1 MVYSHPALIGRSC
14 FEQEFWRC
22 VRSLSRALGK
32 GTVLPGGGETER
44 HCAMTLLSM
53 AGKITIWLA
62 KGFGSMRLLKMF
74 CTHIYCLGIYKLV
87 GIKYYIAYFPR
98 GMQIVVSDS
107 LTHCQNCNCQICTS
121 YTCTY
126 H

>member
-1 MVYSHPALIGRSC
+1 M
-14 FEQEFWRC
+14 Q
-22 VRSLSRALGK
+22 
-32 GTVLPGGGETER
+32 
-44 HCAMTLLSM
+44 
-53 AGKITIWLA
+53 
-62 KGFGSMRLLKMF
+62 LLKTF

-126 H
+126 HEKIHCPPKYMPPKLLAYL